1 VPQDTFRAADVGWQ
15 REARCEGASFEFTPD
30 VETPQALDQ
39 ARTWC
44 DPCPVRTECLAYALL
59 YRMSGYWGGTDTA
72 ERRLLGYARERV
84 RCPVCRSKALL
95 TTTEGHEICQACGM
109 SWTAPSRPRL
119 PEEAAG

>member
-1 VPQDTFRAADVGWQ
+1 MPQDSFRAADVGWQ
-15 REARCEGASFEFTPD
+15 REANCDGASFDFAPD
-30 VETPQALDQ
+30 VETSSGLDA

-44 DPCPVRTECLAYALL
+44 DPCPVRAECLAYALL

-84 RCPVCRSKALL
+84 RCPVCRSKALIK
-95 TTTEGHEICQACGM
+95 TPEGHEICQACGM
-109 SWTAPSRPRL
+109 SWTSTSRPRL